1 MLSTK
6 METYQ
11 TGVNSGFFNVLC
23 HSSHKGSSVLKVG
36 VKVGL
41 IDYGTSLSFYAWLLI
56 RKRQL
61 VQHFHVRQRVGKC
74 HLFRGHF
81 QERQPLGW
89 TIVIKISERNLGF
102 MEETKTLSQHAIH
115 FIRQTTPFWLTLLSK
130 VLVFIYSRWRC
141 TKNKNKFLQKKFLE
155 TKKFNSFFN
164 SHITQLIMNLIMF
177 Y

>member
-1 MLSTK
+1 M
-6 METYQ
+6 
-11 TGVNSGFFNVLC
+11 NSGFFNVLC

-41 IDYGTSLSFYAWLLI
+41 VDYGTSLSFYAWLLI

-61 VQHFHVRQRVGKC
+61 VQHFHVRQRICKC

-81 QERQPLGW
+81 QERQPLEW

-102 MEETKTLSQHAIH
+102 MEETKTHSQNAIH

-141 TKNKNKFLQKKFLE
+141 TINKNKNAPIAFSARRFPKGLMTESIKMYNFKTPHAE
-155 TKKFNSFFN
+155 SVM
-164 SHITQLIMNLIMF
+164 I
-177 Y
+177 